1 MISSEAK
8 LARGTIITVA
18 ALVVLR
24 LIAAAITPL
33 TFDEAYYWTWAKHL
47 SGGYYDHPPMVA
59 VVIRLGIMI
68 AGDTEFGVRLVSI
81 LLALPMSWA
90 IYRAAQILFDDARI
104 AAASTVFLN
113 ATLMASVG
121 TTIVTP
127 DAPLMVAAS
136 FVLFGLAK
144 VWQTGRG
151 VWWLA
156 VGVAVG
162 CGLLSKYTALFFGAQ
177 ILLWLLLMK
186 DQRRWLASP
195 WPYLGGI
202 LAFAIFAPVILWNAD
217 HEWVSFIKQLGRARV
232 EGITLKYLG
241 EMIPTQFAFATPSV
255 FILGVFGLYA
265 LARGRAQSA
274 AGAALISISVWMI
287 FVYFVWHSLHARV
300 EANWLGPVYPA
311 FAIAAAFAAWGTT
324 WNPREQR
331 SMVWSRNLALPIG
344 VALFVVL
351 IMQANTGLLT
361 GFRRDATVRSVGVGW
376 PDLANEIETLRI
388 KQNANCVMA
397 ADYGTTSWLMFY
409 LPKGTCV
416 AQYQQRYRWTFMNEP
431 DADLLKGRAILI
443 GPAGALTPQ
452 RASYARIE
460 KLAELSRKRSGVAI
474 ETYQADLLEG
484 PRGEVLDRSR
494 PPELGGPI

>member
-33 TFDEAYYWTWAKHL
+33 TFDESYYWTWAKHL

-90 IYRAAQILFDDARI
+90 IYRAAQILFDDVRI

-265 LARGRAQSA
+265 LARGRAQNA

-351 IMQANTGLLT
+351 IVQTNTGLFT
-361 GFRRDATVRSVGVGW
+361 GLRRDATVRSVGVGW
-376 PDLANEIETLRI
+376 PDLAKEIETLRI

-409 LPKGTCV
+409 LPKATCV

-431 DADLLKGRAILI
+431 DANLLKGRAILI
-443 GPAGALTPQ
+443 GPVGGIAPP
-452 RASYARIE
+452 RAAHARVE

>member
-8 LARGTIITVA
+8 LVRGTVITVA

-24 LIAAAITPL
+24 LIAAAVTPL

-47 SGGYYDHPPMVA
+47 SGGYYDHPSMVA

-90 IYRAAQILFDDARI
+90 TYRAARILFDDARI
-104 AAASTVFLN
+104 AAASTIFLN

-127 DAPLMVAAS
+127 DAPLMAAAS
-136 FVLFGLAK
+136 FVLLGLAK

-162 CGLLSKYTALFFGAQ
+162 CGMLSKYTALFFGAQ
-177 ILLWLLLMK
+177 ILLWILLMK

-202 LAFAIFAPVILWNAD
+202 LAFAIFSPVILWNAD
-217 HEWVSFIKQLGRARV
+217 HGWVSFIKQLGRARV
-232 EGITLKYLG
+232 EDFTLKYLG
-241 EMIPTQFAFATPSV
+241 EMIPTQLGFATPSV

-265 LARGRAQSA
+265 LARDRAKNT
-274 AGAALISISVWMI
+274 AGAMLVSISVWMI
-287 FVYFVWHSLHARV
+287 FLYFVWHSLHARV

-311 FAIAAAFAAWGTT
+311 FAIAAAYAVWGTI
-324 WNPREQR
+324 WKPREQR
-331 SMVWSRNLALPIG
+331 TITWSQRLALPVG

-351 IMQANTGLLT
+351 IVQTNTGVFT

-376 PDLANEIETLRI
+376 PQLARDIEALRI
-388 KQNANCVMA
+388 KHNANCVVA

-431 DADLLKGRAILI
+431 DANLLKGRAILI
-443 GPAGALTPQ
+443 GPVGAVPPR
-452 RASYARIE
+452 RASYARVE
-460 KLAELSRKRSGVAI
+460 KLAELPRLRSGVAI
-474 ETYQADLLEG
+474 EVYQADLLEG
-484 PRGEVLDRSR
+484 PRGDVLDRSLPR
-494 PPELGGPI
+494 ELGGPI

>member
-1 MISSEAK
+1 MTSAETR
-8 LARGTIITVA
+8 LVRGTAVTVA

-24 LIAAAITPL
+24 LIAAAVTPL

-47 SGGYYDHPPMVA
+47 AGGYYDHPPMVA

-68 AGDTEFGVRLVSI
+68 AGDTAFGVRLVSI

-90 IYRAAQILFDDARI
+90 IYRSARILFNDARI
-104 AAASTVFLN
+104 ATAATIFLN

-136 FVLFGLAK
+136 FVLFFLAK

-162 CGLLSKYTALFFGAQ
+162 AGLLSKYTALFFGAQ
-177 ILLWLLLMK
+177 ILLWLLLVK

-195 WPYLGGI
+195 WPYLGGVV
-202 LAFAIFAPVILWNAD
+202 AFAVFSPVILWNAD
-217 HEWVSFIKQLGRARV
+217 HQWVSFIKQLGRARV
-232 EGITLKYLG
+232 EGMTLKYLG

-265 LARGRAQSA
+265 LARARAAHA
-274 AGAALISISVWMI
+274 AGATLINVSVWMI
-287 FVYFVWHSLHARV
+287 FLYFVWHALHARV

-311 FAIAAAFAAWGTT
+311 FAIAAAYAAWGTT

-331 SMVWSRNLALPIG
+331 TMNWSRRLALPIG
-344 VALFVVL
+344 VILFVVL
-351 IMQANTGLLT
+351 IAQTNTGVFT

-376 PDLANEIETLRI
+376 PALADEIEAIRL
-388 KQNANCVMA
+388 KHNANCVLA

-416 AQYQQRYRWTFMNEP
+416 AQFQQRYRWTFMKEP
-431 DADLLKGRAILI
+431 DADLLKGKALLI
-443 GPAGALTPQ
+443 GPPGASFAYRTG
-452 RASYARIE
+452 YARGE
-460 KLAELSRKRSGVAI
+460 SLTELTRKRSGVAI
-474 ETYQADLLEG
+474 ETYAVDMLDG
-484 PRGEVLDRSR
+484 AKGEVLNRAL
-494 PPELGGPI
+494 PPELGGPR